1 MPTTQEWQE
10 LLDEEPTNE
19 LIRFSLAKSL
29 FDEKKFSE
37 ALKHFEYLVT
47 HQDDFAL
54 AWSFLA
60 RCHLEAGDEVKAREA
75 AEKGL
80 ALALSQKHEVPE
92 MEARAVLDEL
102 DSEF

>member
-1 MPTTQEWQE
+1 MPTTQEWKE
-10 LLDEEPTNE
+10 LFDEEPDNE
-19 LIRFSLAKSL
+19 LLRFSLAKSY
-29 FDEKKFSE
+29 FDDKNFADSLE
-37 ALKHFEYLVT
+37 HFEYLVT
-47 HQDDFAL
+47 HQEDFAL

-60 RCHLEAGDEVKAREA
+60 RCHLELGDEGKAREA

-80 ALALSQKHEVPE
+80 ELALKQKHEVPE